1 VNTMLPTDPIEGAH
15 AGREILLGM
24 GLVVLALLGGCSTT
38 SPVHELHP
46 VGSSTRV
53 TTVAIQTIYRKIL
66 VPVVLNG
73 SQRGTFLLDTGANI
87 TVITPML
94 AKRLG
99 GDQPTDG
106 PKTKARMASGQDVE
120 VSLIRVKSIGVG
132 SARVENFALAVYDL
146 PPLALG
152 APSPITVD
160 GLLGNDF
167 VGLFTMTV
175 DQRAG
180 KLTLRLDLPAR

>member
-1 VNTMLPTDPIEGAH
+1 MLLTDPTEAAH

-38 SPVHELHP
+38 SPEHELHP
-46 VGSSTRV
+46 VGSSARV

-73 SQRGTFLLDTGANI
+73 SQPGTFLLDTGANI

-146 PPLALG
+146 PPLAFG
-152 APSPITVD
+152 APSPIIVD

-180 KLTLRLDLPAR
+180 KLTLRLDLPTR